1 MKTLKKGLK
10 AIKAIVPRGSA
21 GLMRALVLSMFFV
34 SLFFLNSYADDG
46 KDLIEAAKKEG
57 DTAGIKAL
65 LDKVRM

>member
-46 KDLIEAAKKEG
+46 KDLIEAAKKA
-57 DTAGIKAL
+57 TSQKS
-65 LDKVRM
+65 RPC